1 MITIASARLDSDK
14 QIIPFHPQHL
24 HNIELKEFELEY
36 LEAFPDYF
44 EYVALNYDPNRS
56 WTGIVRGKIVCI
68 FGITELWPRVA
79 EAWMIPSVRI
89 KDSPIAVVRAAK
101 KIIAESASEMGLN
114 RLQICV
120 RIDNVIAYRFARG
133 LGFKVE
139 CEMKEYGPEGADY
152 YLMSRR

>member
-1 MITIASARLDSDK
+1 MITIASARLGSDK

-24 HNIELKEFELEY
+24 HRIELKQFELEY

-44 EYVALNYDPNRS
+44 EYVAANYDPHRS
-56 WTGIVRGKIVCI
+56 WTGMVGGKIVCI
-68 FGITELWPRVA
+68 FGITMLWPRVA
-79 EAWMIPSVRI
+79 EAWMIPSVHI
-89 KDSPIAVVRAAK
+89 KDSPIAVARAAK
-101 KIIAESASEMGLN
+101 KIIAESASELGLN

-120 RIDNVIAYRFARG
+120 RVDNVIAYRFARS

>member
-79 EAWMIPSVRI
+79 EAWMIPSVHI
-89 KDSPIAVVRAAK
+89 KDSPIAVIRAAK